1 MTTEKSDRPLLSV
14 AAPSSVLPSHDRREW
29 SLASEAGVTLIELLI
44 AVSLLSFISI
54 GILMAMRVGLNAMDK
69 MNTRLVENR
78 RAMGI
83 DRILESQ
90 ISGMIPVTAPCAA
103 TGGKFSFFEGQPA
116 EMRFVST
123 YSLEEAARGYPRILE
138 FRVIPGERGGVRLIV
153 NEMVYG
159 GPSSA
164 GQMCMGVVPNPETGK
179 GVAQFPPVQPGPNS
193 FVLADRLAY
202 CRFIYRQVMPP
213 PTGVRWTQSWGDGE
227 YLPSGVRVEM
237 APLEPDPARLQVMT
251 VTTPVR
257 ITRWLMGSYGD

>member
-1 MTTEKSDRPLLSV
+1 MTGFRLLTRAVQYQPKRNRDREG
-14 AAPSSVLPSHDRREW
+14 AGIC
-29 SLASEAGVTLIELLI
+29 SEAGVTLIELLI

-69 MNTRLVENR
+69 MNTRLMENR

-90 ISGMIPVTAPCAA
+90 INGMIPITAPCAA

-123 YSLEEAARGYPRILE
+123 YSLQEAARGYPRILE
-138 FRVIPGERGGVRLIV
+138 FRVIPSERGGVRLIV
-153 NEMVYG
+153 NEIVYG
-159 GPSSA
+159 GPFTV
-164 GQMCMGVVPNPETGK
+164 GRMCMGVVPNPETGK

-213 PTGVRWTQSWGDGE
+213 PTGARWTQSFGDGE

-251 VTTPVR
+251 VTAPVR
-257 ITRWLMGSYGD
+257 ITRWLMGSYED